1 MKFSISD
8 SYTRLK
14 IEYISLRTTL
24 KFDIYAM
31 VKPKTEADVLLILD
45 EMIMEL
51 KRLNEILDSIL
62 EN

>member
-1 MKFSISD
+1 MD
-8 SYTRLK
+8 D
-14 IEYISLRTTL
+14 L

-51 KRLNEILDSIL
+51 KRLNEILDSIS
-62 EN
+62 ED

>member
-1 MKFSISD
+1 MD
-8 SYTRLK
+8 D
-14 IEYISLRTTL
+14 L